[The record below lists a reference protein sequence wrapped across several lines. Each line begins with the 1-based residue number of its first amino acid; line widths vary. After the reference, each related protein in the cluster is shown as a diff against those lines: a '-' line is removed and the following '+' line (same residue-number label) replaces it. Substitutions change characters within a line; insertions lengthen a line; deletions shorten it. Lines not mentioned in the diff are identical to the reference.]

1 MKVENGEDQRRRVL
15 IFAVRDQRYP
25 RHLLL
30 KEKLLQIPGVEIEVV
45 PINWNVGQLKRAI
58 SLFAEGWRKSR
69 STDAIFVAEF
79 GLQYAPLAWIIS
91 RMRGAQL
98 VVDHFVG
105 TYETHVLDHR
115 TYTRRSARGRYFAAV
130 DRVAYRLADIA
141 TIDTQLRARLLAKR
155 FPGRQTRSMA
165 LPVGAPKWA
174 RSANIAWDQR
184 GDLPLQVLFYGNY
197 LPLHGVPF
205 VIEALANIPTTAP
218 FGFALEIVGSS
229 PDRQAAE
236 DRVAELGLSEL
247 VTFTDAQ
254 PEDVLIEKIR
264 KSDVVLGVFG
274 DTFKARTVV
283 PNKVWQGLYMGKA
296 VLTRRADSLAE
307 LMPIVGPQLVQID
320 PSSPSELSRELL
332 AIVRQKETPNFPSRV
347 DELDRY
353 VEAGYRALF
362 RELGLTTR

>member
-1 MKVENGEDQRRRVL
+1 MKAENGEDQRRRVL
-15 IFAVRDQRYP
+15 IFAVRDQKYP

-30 KEKLLQIPGVEIEVV
+30 KEKLLQVPGVEIEVV

-58 SLFAEGWRKSR
+58 SLFAAGWRKSR

-115 TYTRRSARGRYFAAV
+115 TYTRRSVRGRYFAAV

-141 TIDTQLRARLLAKR
+141 TIDTELRARLLTKR
-155 FPGRQTRSMA
+155 FPGRRTRSLA

-174 RSANIAWDQR
+174 RSATTVTNRLHDS
-184 GDLPLQVLFYGNY
+184 PLKVLFYGNY

-205 VIEALANIPTTAP
+205 VIEALAHLPKTMP
-218 FGFALEIVGSS
+218 FGFELEIVGSA
-229 PDRQAAE
+229 PGRQAAE
-236 DRVAELGLSEL
+236 DRVAELGLTEV

-274 DTFKARTVV
+274 DTFKARTVI
-283 PNKVWQGLYMGKA
+283 PNKVWQGLYMGKT
-296 VLTRRADSLAE
+296 VITRRADSLTE
-307 LMPIVGPQLVQID
+307 LTPLVGPQLVEID
-320 PSSPSELSRELL
+320 PSDPRSLAKHLASMAQGAQVPS
-332 AIVRQKETPNFPSRV
+332 FPSKA
-347 DELDRY
+347 DDLDQY
-353 VEAGYRALF
+353 VERAFRKLF
-362 RELGLTTR
+362 DEVGLNRR